1 MSGLEL
7 IRWIMVNHAENA
19 TIKVYRVQD
28 SILLESPEPAL
39 FPAIEERKPDGSLKI
54 SKDKKIIC
62 L

>member
-28 SILLESPEPAL
+28 DILLESPEPTL
-39 FPAIEERKPDGSLKI
+39 FPAIEERKPDGSITI
-54 SKDKKIIC
+54 SKDKQIIC